1 MVASLL
7 GNVSFV
13 IKILVVC
20 SAAGYRESSD
30 PVGGTRPFA
39 IVTVSFSGL
48 MLRALNYWLARR
60 MSACQY
66 RLATTA
72 LLRFGFL

>member
-7 GNVSFV
+7 GDVSFV
-13 IKILVVC
+13 IKILAVC
-20 SAAGYRESSD
+20 SVAGYRESSD

-48 MLRALNYWLARR
+48 MLRAPN
-60 MSACQY
+60 
-66 RLATTA
+66 
-72 LLRFGFL
+72 